1 MWKYTQGTCIYF
13 SGNDEHQLFEF
24 GLKDSIN
31 FSQTQEFI
39 NGKQTRKWSAG
50 HFCMDGI
57 SGNEK

>member
-31 FSQTQEFI
+31 FSQT
-39 NGKQTRKWSAG
+39 
-50 HFCMDGI
+50 
-57 SGNEK
+57 